1 MTDTSA
7 DVQRNAETTTR
18 LRELVAKLTD
28 DEFAISLGGGWNIAT
43 AFAHLAFWDGR
54 QRGAVEHYAATGELG
69 SSESDD
75 AVNMGL
81 EPLVSLVAGRAVA
94 ELAVEAADAADAAI
108 ERLSA
113 DARSSVV
120 DSAEAHVVRRWDHRE
135 EHLAQIASAL

>member
-7 DVQRNAETTTR
+7 DLLRNAETTTR

-28 DEFAISLGGGWNIAT
+28 DELAISLGGGWNIAT

-69 SSESDD
+69 SSASDD

-81 EPLVSLVAGRAVA
+81 EPLASLVAGRAVA
-94 ELAVEAADAADAAI
+94 ELAVAAAEAADVAI